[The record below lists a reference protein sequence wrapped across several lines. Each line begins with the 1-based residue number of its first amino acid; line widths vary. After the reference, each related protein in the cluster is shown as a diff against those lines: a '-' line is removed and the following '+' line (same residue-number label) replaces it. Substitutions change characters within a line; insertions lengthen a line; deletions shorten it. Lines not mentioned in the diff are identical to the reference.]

1 MSTVLAAVDATEAAR
16 PVLQTASTLARV
28 LEADTL
34 AVHVG
39 EDPGPARALAEELGA
54 SMIVLAGEPADEIV
68 RSAER
73 HDVALVVLALTGVP
87 GRHEPGQTARVVATR
102 LSKPVLVVPPD
113 TMPRRTFTRVLF
125 PLDGTRGV
133 SAALRPLIA
142 AYVAVGFEVIALH
155 VFQPDTVPRFLDGA
169 DDANVWREE
178 FLAEHCADLGI
189 RLATRP
195 GPTADSLLEV
205 AASEDVDIIA
215 LGWRQD
221 LSPRRAAVVRRVL
234 TTAHR
239 PVALIPL
246 TDLSDRD
253 RP

>member
-1 MSTVLAAVDATEAAR
+1 MSTVLAAVEATEAAR
-16 PVLQTASTLARV
+16 PVLQTASTLAHM

-39 EDPGPARALAEELGA
+39 DDPGPARALAEELGW
-54 SMIVLAGEPADEIV
+54 SMITVPGEPADEIV
-68 RSAER
+68 RIGER
-73 HDVALVVLALTGVP
+73 PDVALVVLALTGIP
-87 GRHEPGQTARVVATR
+87 ARHEPGHTAQAVATR
-102 LSKPVLVVPPD
+102 LSKPVLVVPLD
-113 TMPRRTFTRVLF
+113 ILPRQTFARVLF

-189 RLATRP
+189 RIVTRP

-215 LGWRQD
+215 LGWHQD
-221 LSPRRAAVVRRVL
+221 LSPRHAAVVRRVL

-246 TDLSDRD
+246 TDLS
-253 RP
+253 

>member
-1 MSTVLAAVDATEAAR
+1 MSTVLAAIDATEAAR
-16 PVLQTASTLARV
+16 PVLQTASTLAHV
-28 LEADTL
+28 LQADTL

-39 EDPGPARALAEELGA
+39 DDPGPARVLAEELGA
-54 SMIVLAGEPADEIV
+54 SMVIVPGEPADEIV
-68 RSAER
+68 RIGER
-73 HDVALVVLALTGVP
+73 SDVALVVLALSGIP
-87 GRHEPGQTARVVATR
+87 ARLEPGQTAQAVATR
-102 LSKPVLVVPPD
+102 LSKPVLVVSPD
-113 TMPRRTFTRVLF
+113 TMARQTFTRVLF
-125 PLDGTRGV
+125 PLDGTGGV

-142 AYVAVGFEVIALH
+142 AYVAMSFEVIALH
-155 VFQPDTVPRFLDGA
+155 VFQPETVPRFLDGA

-178 FLAEHCADLGI
+178 FLSEHCADLGI
-189 RLATRP
+189 RLVTRP

-205 AASEDVDIIA
+205 ATSEDVDIIA

-246 TDLSDRD
+246 TDLS
-253 RP
+253 